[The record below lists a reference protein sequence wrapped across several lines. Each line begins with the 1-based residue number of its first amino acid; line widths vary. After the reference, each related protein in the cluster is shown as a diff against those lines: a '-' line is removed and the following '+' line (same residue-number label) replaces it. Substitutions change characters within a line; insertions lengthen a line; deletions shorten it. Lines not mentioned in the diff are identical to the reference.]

1 MRDPY
6 TVLGV
11 GRGASDDEIKRAYR
25 KLAKKL
31 HPDLN
36 PGKKSIEAQFK
47 EITAAYDFLS
57 DEHKRA
63 RYDRGEIGPDGAEKM
78 RFRHPGGD
86 PFGGAGPFGGGG
98 FGGGFPGAGPR
109 GRPRPGTGGG
119 TAGGGGFGAG
129 LDDIIAEFLG
139 RGRKSA
145 GAASAE
151 PPAQKIKLGF
161 LEAARGGKH
170 RVTFSDGRNIDI
182 AIPAGIE
189 AGQKLRL
196 KDAKAGEIY
205 LEIEI
210 ESHPL
215 FTRKDKDIHVD
226 IPVTL
231 VEAVL
236 GATITVPTIH
246 GAVALKVPRGSNS
259 GATLRLK
266 GKGITANGTS
276 GDQFVKLRV
285 TLPDPPDPELV
296 KFLERWSQGHAY
308 EVRGKMGTE

>member
-11 GRGASDDEIKRAYR
+11 GRDASDDEIKRAYR

-36 PGKKSIEAQFK
+36 PGKKAIEAQFK
-47 EITAAYDFLS
+47 EVTAAYDFLS
-57 DEHKRA
+57 DAQKRA
-63 RYDRGEIGPDGAEKM
+63 RYDRGEIGADGAEKA
-78 RFRHPGGD
+78 RFRHPGD
-86 PFGGAGPFGGGG
+86 PFSGAGPFGGG
-98 FGGGFPGAGPR
+98 FSGAGQR
-109 GRPRPGTGGG
+109 GRAHASTGAGA
-119 TAGGGGFGAG
+119 AGGGGFGAG
-129 LDDIIAEFLG
+129 LDDMISEFLG
-139 RGRKSA
+139 RNRK
-145 GAASAE
+145 AAATD
-151 PPAQKIKLGF
+151 PPAQKIKVGF

-182 AIPAGIE
+182 TIPAGIE

-196 KDAKAGEIY
+196 KDPKAGEIY

-210 ESHPL
+210 EPHPL
-215 FTRKDKDIHVD
+215 FTRKDKDIQADV
-226 IPVTL
+226 PVTL

-266 GKGITANGTS
+266 GKGITVNGVS

-296 KFLERWSQGHAY
+296 KFLERWSESHAY
-308 EVRGKMGTE
+308 DVRGKMGTD

>member
-11 GRGASDDEIKRAYR
+11 GRDASDDEIKRAYR

-36 PGKKSIEAQFK
+36 PGKKAIEAQFK
-47 EITAAYDFLS
+47 EVTAAYDFLS
-57 DEHKRA
+57 DPSKRA
-63 RYDRGEIGPDGAEKM
+63 RYDRGEIGPDGADKM

-86 PFGGAGPFGGGG
+86 PFGGAHPFGSGA
-98 FGGGFPGAGPR
+98 FGGGFAGAGMR
-109 GRPRPGTGGG
+109 GRARPGGS
-119 TAGGGGFGAG
+119 AGAASGGFGAG

-139 RGRKSA
+139 RNRKNA
-145 GAASAE
+145 GAAAAD
-151 PPAQKIKLGF
+151 PPAQKIKIGF

-182 AIPAGIE
+182 SIPAGIE

-210 ESHPL
+210 EPHPL

-259 GATLRLK
+259 GAMLRLK
-266 GKGITANGTS
+266 GKGITANGVS

-308 EVRGKMGTE
+308 EVRGKMGSE

>member
-11 GRGASDDEIKRAYR
+11 GRGTSDDEIKRAYR

-47 EITAAYDFLS
+47 EVTAAYDFLS
-57 DEHKRA
+57 DAHKRA

-78 RFRHPGGD
+78 RFRHPSGGD
-86 PFGGAGPFGGGG
+86 PFGGAGPFGGGFAG
-98 FGGGFPGAGPR
+98 AGARGRAQAGASPGAGA
-109 GRPRPGTGGG
+109 TG
-119 TAGGGGFGAG
+119 GGGGFGAG

-139 RGRKSA
+139 RGRK
-145 GAASAE
+145 GATAAND

-170 RVTFSDGRNIDI
+170 RVSFSDGRNIDI
-182 AIPAGIE
+182 SIPAGIE

-210 ESHPL
+210 EPHPL
-215 FTRKDKDIHVD
+215 FTRKDKDVLVD

-246 GAVALKVPRGSNS
+246 GAVALKVPPGSNS

-266 GKGITANGTS
+266 GKGITANGAS

>member
-6 TVLGV
+6 TVLGIA
-11 GRGASDDEIKRAYR
+11 RGASDDEIKKSYR

-36 PGKKSIEAQFK
+36 PGKKAIEQQFK

-57 DEHKRA
+57 DPQKRA

-78 RFRHPGGD
+78 QFRGGG
-86 PFGGAGPFGGGG
+86 PFARDFGARTNAGRAGAGAAGG
-98 FGGGFPGAGPR
+98 FGGG
-109 GRPRPGTGGG
+109 
-119 TAGGGGFGAG
+119 
-129 LDDIIAEFLG
+129 LDEMIAEFLG
-139 RGRKSA
+139 RGRKTA
-145 GAASAE
+145 GAPEAA
-151 PPAQKIKLGF
+151 AQKLKIGF

-170 RVTFSDGRNIDI
+170 RVALSDGRAIEV

-196 KDAKAGEIY
+196 KDAKAGEIF

-210 ESHPL
+210 ETHPL
-215 FTRKDKDIHVD
+215 YTRKDRDIYVD

-231 VEAVL
+231 IEAVL

-246 GAVALKVPRGSNS
+246 GAVALKIPRGSNS

-266 GKGITANGTS
+266 GKGIASNGTN
-276 GDQFVKLRV
+276 GDQLVKLRV

-296 KFLERWSQGHAY
+296 KFLERWGAGHPY
-308 EVRGKMGTE
+308 DVRGKLGGD